1 MIFEIRT
8 TVIGVA
14 LAATLYA
21 MPSPA
26 AGGPDLS
33 FSEEIIGTDPTIMM
47 VLLKLRA
54 NGMNVGIVPT
64 QAGANGFCNVLSF
77 SEARFFEIGSD
88 HFLSWI
94 ICSRRR

>member
-1 MIFEIRT
+1 MIFKMGM

-14 LAATLYA
+14 LATTLSG

-33 FSEEIIGTDPTIMM
+33 FSEEIIGTDPTTMV

-54 NGMNVGIVPT
+54 SGMNVGIVPT
-64 QAGANGFCNVLSF
+64 QAGANGFCNGLSF